1 MSELHLCTDSMGTG
15 QITDLCPRIQCFHV
29 VGTMNLNV
37 SSSFI
42 LLSHA
47 AARIATHAIGGETSA
62 KCRRLAISLAFFG
75 VGIFPIAASAQSGGE
90 ADLRRLES
98 QYESSVRQQ
107 DVATLERLI
116 ANDFVATS
124 SRGEL
129 RDKATEIA
137 DIAPAPGIEVRGFEL
152 DDISVRLFGDA
163 AIVTGRAKLD
173 VRIGARASSSVSR
186 YTRIYARREENW
198 RIVGQQLTRIETSN
212 Q

>member
-1 MSELHLCTDSMGTG
+1 
-15 QITDLCPRIQCFHV
+15 
-29 VGTMNLNV
+29 MNLNV

-47 AARIATHAIGGETSA
+47 AARIATHAIGEKHLRSA
-62 KCRRLAISLAFFG
+62 AVSPFPSPSSAWGSFPSRPRRSPAAKPTFG
-75 VGIFPIAASAQSGGE
+75 
-90 ADLRRLES
+90 LES